1 MTTRGLWVSPSKFMP
16 FAEPA
21 GESLTGEIAVRSRSW
36 EGFAN
41 FMLYLPN
48 PDPVLKAQG
57 QDIRVYRDLRVEA
70 IVGGPLRRRT
80 SAVQA
85 LEYGLEQGPASSRA
99 FKGVQALLADLPI
112 NELVAQFVEAAYF
125 GYAPQEILWQRLG
138 GLTVPTAIVAKPQE
152 WFVFGQAGDLRFRSV
167 NNPLEGEVL
176 PERKF
181 LLPRQNPTYLN
192 PYGTADLAMV
202 FWPIVFKRGGLKF
215 WLRFTEKYG
224 MPWAVG
230 KLPRSASPQEEDS
243 LLNNLSAMIQ
253 DAVAVIPDDASV
265 ELKEA
270 AGKGASADLYERL
283 VMYCRSE
290 INIALTGTNQTTES
304 DTTRTMAGI
313 AVADDLRDATAEI
326 AVAAMNMLI
335 RYVVDENWGGP
346 APVWSMWD
354 QEARDRDR
362 SARDKAVSES
372 GARLTNR
379 YWMRSYGYEEGDLGP
394 EVWSAGGAAPVGPAS
409 AGRDGQGRLKSA
421 PQSGLAFAEGD
432 GRLKPAPQ
440 QAPDTVDLQVARMA
454 NEARPAMA
462 GMVSV
467 LEKTVAEATSFAELQ
482 DKLLAVYGHLDHAP
496 LARIMAQGFE
506 AAQAAGRFEARAEQ

>member
-1 MTTRGLWVSPSKFMP
+1 MTTRGLWVSPTRFMP

-21 GESLTGEIAVRSRSW
+21 GDSLSGEVAVRSRSW

-57 QDIRVYRDLRVEA
+57 QDIRVYRDLRAEA
-70 IVGGPLRRRT
+70 IIGGPLRRRT
-80 SAVQA
+80 SAVQS
-85 LEYGLEQGPASSRA
+85 LEYGLEQGQASSRA

-138 GLTVPTAIVAKPQE
+138 GLTVPTAIVAKPRE

-167 NNPLEGEVL
+167 SNPLEGEEL
-176 PERKF
+176 PAHKF
-181 LLPRQNPTYLN
+181 LIPRQNPTYQN
-192 PYGTADLAMV
+192 PYGTADLAMC

-215 WLRFTEKYG
+215 WLRFAEKYG

-230 KLPRSASPQEEDS
+230 KLPRNSGPGEEEA
-243 LLNNLSAMIQ
+243 LLDNLSSMIQ

-265 ELKEA
+265 ELMEA

-290 INIALTGTNQTTES
+290 INIALTGTNQSTEA
-304 DTTRTMAGI
+304 DTNRVMAGI
-313 AVADDLRDATAEI
+313 QVSDDLRDATAEI
-326 AVAAMNMLI
+326 AVAAMNTLI

-354 QEARDRDR
+354 QEARDMQRA
-362 SARDKAVSES
+362 SRDKSVSES

-379 YWMRSYGYEEGDLGP
+379 YWSRAYGYEEGDLAP
-394 EVWSAGGAAPVGPAS
+394 EQWAAAPVGPAS
-409 AGRDGQGRLKSA
+409 AG
-421 PQSGLAFAEGD
+421 LAFGEGNV
-432 GRLKPAPQ
+432 RLKPDPLQ
-440 QAPDTVDLQVARMA
+440 QQPDTVDLQASRLA
-454 NEARPAMA
+454 QEARPAMA

-506 AAQAAGRFEARAEQ
+506 AAQAAGRFEAKAEQQ